1 MYWCRPSPK
10 SYQNLGFQVYD
21 MYFFWGVGLYLF
33 NCLIFT
39 LCHSFIYICF
49 FSPKISPGAKKH
61 PQLQSAVKFP
71 NNNYNNSLKSPLYRP
86 DVISE

>member
-21 MYFFWGVGLYLF
+21 RPMYFFRGVGLYLF

-39 LCHSFIYICF
+39 LCHSFIYTVYVF
-49 FSPKISPGAKKH
+49 FP
-61 PQLQSAVKFP
+61 
-71 NNNYNNSLKSPLYRP
+71 
-86 DVISE
+86 